1 MLWCDHGVSPQERMI
16 SRVEAL
22 LEIHLLLTAQM
33 KAVPKRTGPDELVV
47 GWALPLP
54 GNSFQK
60 PPPHRSCAD
69 RCLDF
74 PIVSISA

>member
-1 MLWCDHGVSPQERMI
+1 MI

-33 KAVPKRTGPDELVV
+33 KAVPKPLAENQCRTGPDELVV
-47 GWALPLP
+47 GRALPLP

-69 RCLDF
+69 RRLDI
-74 PIVSISA
+74 PIVSIGA